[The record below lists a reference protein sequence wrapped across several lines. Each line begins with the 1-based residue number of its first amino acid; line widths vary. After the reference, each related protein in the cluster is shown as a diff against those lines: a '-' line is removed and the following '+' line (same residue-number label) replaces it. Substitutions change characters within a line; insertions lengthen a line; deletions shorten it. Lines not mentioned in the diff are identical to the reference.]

1 MTKNEKTLY
10 LNNRPADWDKLPDY
24 VKTASS
30 ADEVKN
36 CVTVLI
42 VKQTKNSIVIKDL
55 RYIVE
60 GFDEKK

>member
-1 MTKNEKTLY
+1 MTKNNKTLY
-10 LNNRPADWDKLPDY
+10 LNNSRADWDKLPDY
-24 VKTASS
+24 IKTAAS

-42 VKQTKNSIVIKDL
+42 VKQTENSIIIKDL